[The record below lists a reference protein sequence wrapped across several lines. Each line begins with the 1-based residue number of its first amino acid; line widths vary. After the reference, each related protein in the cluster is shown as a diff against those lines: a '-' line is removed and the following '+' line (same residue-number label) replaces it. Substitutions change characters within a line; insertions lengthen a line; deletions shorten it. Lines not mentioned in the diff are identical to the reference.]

1 MNQHELYC
9 RTCDYSETKPGCNPC
24 KRCIAEGWDRKQ
36 LSLYESEDHL
46 SESIRKEIESFI
58 EKQIKRIDSLK
69 KTPFNASDI
78 YHNLA
83 LEKAIMVLRNSI

>member
-9 RTCDYSETKPGCNPC
+9 RTCDYQETKPGCNPC
-24 KRCIAEGWDRKQ
+24 KRCIAEGWDKKQ
-36 LSLYESEDHL
+36 LSLYETENTFSDA
-46 SESIRKEIESFI
+46 IRKEIESFI
-58 EKQIKRIDSLK
+58 NRQITRIDSLK